1 MPVERPLILLVD
13 DDSASGTLLEEALA
27 QTDCQVARV
36 NASSPALARFGARQ
50 PALFIISLSLP
61 TPATWKLLRDLRLS
75 AEAPILLVA
84 KAANEEDCVAGLE
97 NGADDVVAKPAS
109 PQLVLAHARALMRR
123 AGQPPKLLVC
133 GPLALDPRDQQVTLD
148 GARLLLTNREYALLE
163 MLARNPGRAVSRS
176 ELLARCWQV
185 NDSGVGRVV
194 DVYMVSLRRKL
205 GKQRNLIS
213 TVRGIGYRLNGP

>member
-1 MPVERPLILLVD
+1 MPTERPLILLVD
-13 DDSASGTLLEEALA
+13 EDSPAETVLEKILTQSDYE
-27 QTDCQVARV
+27 VARV
-36 NASSPALARFGARQ
+36 NTSSQALARLGERRL
-50 PALFIISLSLP
+50 ALLVISLSLP
-61 TPATWKLLRDLRLS
+61 TLATWKLLRDLRLG
-75 AEAPILLVA
+75 AESPILLVA
-84 KAANEEDCVAGLE
+84 QAANEEDCVAGLE
-97 NGADDVVAKPAS
+97 NGADDVVTKPAS
-109 PQLVLAHARALMRR
+109 PRLVLAHARALIRR

-148 GARLLLTNREYALLE
+148 GARLLLTNREYTLLE
-163 MLARNPGRAVSRS
+163 MLARNPGRAVSRA